1 MKRRSKGGVNKNMG
15 ITYTIEDGTEYVT
28 VDLNNIDETSDLFTI
43 VCYNKTIPDILKL
56 REIMAKIDDT
66 IKNKKL
72 ENINE
77 TEIQSL
83 KGYED
88 IPSVKEVIDMF
99 QGILNMQ
106 KEYEKKITD
115 NNAQNISQDTTTT
128 EEQKITDNNAQNISQ
143 DTTTTE
149 EQKIIDNNAED
160 VVQDIT
166 KESQITDN
174 NNAENIV
181 QDTTEEPQI
190 TDNSAE
196 NIVQDITKESQI
208 TDNNNAENIVQD
220 TTEEQKTTENN
231 NIVNDKQ
238 TINNVEDIQPE
249 ADNIEQTTGNEKTN
263 EITKKVDDLMKEVAT
278 ITDSTE
284 IEIKEEENINRD
296 IEKEQN
302 LDSKLVE
309 IFNVDLEQ
317 IYIKHPVLYDIIIKK
332 RYKPVYRLP
341 LLRAIAIIQNKKGR
355 NSLIDELEKILGDI
369 TRTDELTKIISELDL
384 IKNSDISEF
393 KYGGKMRFNRKRKSS
408 KRKSSKRKSS
418 KKKENK

>member
-56 REIMAKIDDT
+56 REIMAKMDDT

-77 TEIQSL
+77 TAIGIIQSL
-83 KGYED
+83 KEYED

-106 KEYEKKITD
+106 KEYEQKTVD
-115 NNAQNISQDTTTT
+115 NNAQNISQ
-128 EEQKITDNNAQNISQ
+128 EEQKTTDNNAQNIEQEEKREQSEPIAS
-143 DTTTTE
+143 TTTTREDDEVPPSLTRLVE
-149 EQKIIDNNAED
+149 ELVEEEKREQSEPTAN
-160 VVQDIT
+160 T
-166 KESQITDN
+166 
-174 NNAENIV
+174 NNAENIA
-181 QDTTEEPQI
+181 Q
-190 TDNSAE
+190 
-196 NIVQDITKESQI
+196 
-208 TDNNNAENIVQD
+208 
-220 TTEEQKTTENN
+220 EEQKTTENN
-231 NIVNDKQ
+231 NIVNDKEIKEQNAEELNELYKQ
-238 TINNVEDIQPE
+238 TINNVKDIQPE
-249 ADNIEQTTGNEKTN
+249 ADNIEQTTGNKKTN

-309 IFNVDLEQ
+309 IFNVDLKQ

-408 KRKSSKRKSS
+408 KRKSSK
-418 KKKENK
+418 KKENK